1 LTKTALSQWQ
11 RLSVFLLQ
19 KEPSSGTTLQPSD
32 AIQPQVA
39 KLRALLELVL
49 SNFAPDGHEE
59 RYRQSE
65 QLEELIWDGARLG
78 YKMLSHPFRWS
89 FNWQA
94 EDHEMVL
101 LPGLLRLS
109 NARGEMLDQPMHV
122 GELVTVHV

>member
-1 LTKTALSQWQ
+1 LSKTALWQWQ

-19 KEPSSGTTLQPSD
+19 KEHTSEPTLQPSD

-39 KLRALLELVL
+39 KLSGLLELVL
-49 SNFAPDGHEE
+49 SNFGPDNHEE

-78 YKMLSHPFRWS
+78 YKMLAHLCRWS

-94 EDHEMVL
+94 GDHEMVL

-109 NARGEMLDQPMHV
+109 NVRGEMLDQPMHV